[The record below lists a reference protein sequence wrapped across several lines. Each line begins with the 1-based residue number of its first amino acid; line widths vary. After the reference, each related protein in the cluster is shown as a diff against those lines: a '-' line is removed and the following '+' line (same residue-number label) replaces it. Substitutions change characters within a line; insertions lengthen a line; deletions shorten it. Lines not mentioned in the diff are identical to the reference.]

1 MGDGQK
7 LFDNVA
13 PDVGAPFDLLAATE
27 AGDEARVA
35 SLLENGADVNGRDER
50 GWSPIIMAAN
60 KVLTSPHQQG
70 VEG

>member
-35 SLLENGADVNGRDER
+35 SLLENGAD
-50 GWSPIIMAAN
+50 
-60 KVLTSPHQQG
+60 LTVSL
-70 VEG
+70 